1 MDCQFFP
8 VVINA
13 DKYMCQPFSFVFSLV
28 LGFIAKD
35 EAREMLLQKP
45 VGTFLL
51 RFSDGILGGIS
62 VAYVLVNDQGN

>member
-1 MDCQFFP
+1 M
-8 VVINA
+8 
-13 DKYMCQPFSFVFSLV
+13 S
-28 LGFIAKD
+28 GFIGKD

-62 VAYVLVNDQGN
+62 VAYVLVNDQGKPSTLETYSI